1 MKKKFLAALCVAA
14 GLLAGGTAEAAVAT
28 VDMRALFT
36 DNPSWQDSARHAA
49 ERRAQLEREF
59 DQRSEGLTGADL
71 AALIQEYREDSAPT
85 SGRT

>member
-1 MKKKFLAALCVAA
+1 MKKKFLAALCVTA

-49 ERRAQLEREF
+49 ERRAQLN
-59 DQRSEGLTGADL
+59 GNL
-71 AALIQEYREDSAPT
+71 T
-85 SGRT
+85 SGQRASPAQIWRR